1 MILVVGSGFLGSY
14 VLKSFSE
21 LTDETLV
28 GTFHTQRSQPNIQR
42 VEWIKLNV
50 ADPADIAR
58 LADKLKGEKLTVF
71 YFAAVHN
78 IDFIYNHP
86 DEARQ
91 INVTAL
97 QNFLDS
103 SNNIDKLFFASTDCV
118 YGENI
123 NGELLTESSELNP
136 VNIYGI
142 QKHEAEMIVTSHGF
156 TCVRLPF
163 MLGPSLTNKPHFY
176 DTILKSLSEGKS
188 VEMIDGMVRSV
199 LGYRQT
205 ARLLYELSL
214 LPREELPPVIN
225 IAGDEHLTK
234 YEIGLRLASKIGAR
248 QSLIK
253 KISEEEG
260 RKFFKDARA
269 SSSAMDN
276 TLLKKLL
283 NKDKIIWEER

>member
-14 VLKSFSE
+14 VLKTFSE
-21 LTDETLV
+21 LTDEKLA
-28 GTFHTQRSQPNIQR
+28 GTFHTQRTQPNIQR
-42 VEWIKLNV
+42 VEWIKLDV
-50 ADPADIAR
+50 ADSDDIAR

-78 IDFIYNHP
+78 IDYIYTHP

-103 SNNIDKLFFASTDCV
+103 VKNIDKLFFASTDCV

-176 DTILKSLSEGKS
+176 DTIIKSLSEGKS

-199 LGYRQT
+199 LGYSQT
-205 ARLLYELSL
+205 AKLLYELSL
-214 LPREELPPVIN
+214 LPKEKLPSVIN

-234 YEIGLRLASKIGAR
+234 YEIGLKLAAKIGAR
-248 QSLIK
+248 QSLVK

-260 RKFFKDARA
+260 RKFFRDARA
-269 SSSAMDN
+269 SSAAMDN
-276 TLLKKLL
+276 TLLKQLL
-283 NKDKIIWEER
+283 KKEKIIWEER